1 MKNKTMI
8 LKSNDGKSLSLLTS
22 IKQYK
27 LIQDEIKK
35 LKDNE
40 KILKEI
46 FKKYDFEKVIILD
59 EQGDDTIFQVT
70 KYFQTRKELNI
81 DKLIELIEAHV
92 CGDLELTDM
101 ITHKQQFRDDL
112 KAIIDSC
119 YDEKKVECVKF
130 TFK

>member
-8 LKSNDGKSLSLLTS
+8 LKSNDQKSLSLLAS

-70 KYFQTRKELNI
+70 KYFQSRKELNI

-112 KAIIDSC
+112 RAIIERC